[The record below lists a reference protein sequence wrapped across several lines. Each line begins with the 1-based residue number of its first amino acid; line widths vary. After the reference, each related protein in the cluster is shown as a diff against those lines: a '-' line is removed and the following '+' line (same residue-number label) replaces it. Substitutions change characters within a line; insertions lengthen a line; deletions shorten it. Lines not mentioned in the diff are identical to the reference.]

1 MGKIGRGY
9 FLEKEEKKVKNMK
22 IYKNMF
28 NDFCHKF
35 EIRKTKNKILKKFRM
50 PLLFQLNSPV
60 MKS

>member
-1 MGKIGRGY
+1 
-9 FLEKEEKKVKNMK
+9 MK

-28 NDFCHKF
+28 NDFCYKF

>member
-1 MGKIGRGY
+1 
-9 FLEKEEKKVKNMK
+9 MK